1 MFILDVG
8 VQTAALCPGGMITK
22 RDEVTGEY
30 ECVPCLKCPAGY
42 GLSVNCGDVITP
54 QTPIVCQ
61 PCVLGETYSSAN
73 EPGACK
79 DCENCLKYRETSKAC
94 TLTSK
99 AVCGKC
105 KVGAYP
111 DGLLSICK
119 PCSYCCNDGKDIV
132 IPACQV
138 SGVAAG
144 MQCTYLRSCPK
155 TAAKPDS
162 KASLS
167 TASTMPSRSTAVTLS
182 TPYPTA
188 TTITAQGNRSNEEQ
202 GIQYRQEQEKN
213 DGSKGATF
221 SPSKMVGVIVGSI
234 ATKAVFK
241 ASLSTSSTVP
251 SRSAAVTLSTPY
263 PTATKI
269 TAQGNRS
276 NEEQGTQNRGEQ
288 VKSDDSKGFTF
299 SLSEMVGVIVGLIFA
314 FALVGLVWKFKP
326 NIKQAVKRRHN
337 AAPGDAEIESGIP
350 LQHLQGEDTGSEI
363 DELQTPVD
371 IRNPLEQL
379 QGGAETNETQMAV
392 VLPNGDT
399 SSPVQESEDSPEPL
413 PVQDTQRPNGLD
425 GRDKVFP
432 RQDTQP
438 PGGFEGQGK
447 NQN

>member
-1 MFILDVG
+1 MFILDIV
-8 VQTAALCPGGMITK
+8 VETVALCPGDMITK
-22 RDEVTGEY
+22 RDKVTGEY

-61 PCVLGETYSSAN
+61 RCVLGKTYSPAN

-79 DCENCLKYRETSKAC
+79 DCENCGQYQETIKAC

-111 DGLLSICK
+111 DDLLPMCQ

-138 SGVAAG
+138 PGVATG
-144 MQCTYLRSCPK
+144 MQCTYLRSCRK
-155 TAAKPDS
+155 AIAKADS

-167 TASTMPSRSTAVTLS
+167 TA
-182 TPYPTA
+182 
-188 TTITAQGNRSNEEQ
+188 
-202 GIQYRQEQEKN
+202 
-213 DGSKGATF
+213 
-221 SPSKMVGVIVGSI
+221 
-234 ATKAVFK
+234 
-241 ASLSTSSTVP
+241 STVP

-276 NEEQGTQNRGEQ
+276 NEEQGIQYRAEQ
-288 VKSDDSKGFTF
+288 VKSDGSK
-299 SLSEMVGVIVGLIFA
+299 MVGVIVGILSA
-314 FALVGLVWKFKP
+314 FALVGLAVRKFKP
-326 NIKQAVKRRHN
+326 SIKQAVDTRHR
-337 AAPGDAEIESGIP
+337 AAPDDAEVESGMP
-350 LQHLQGEDTGSEI
+350 LQHLQSEDTGSET
-363 DELQTPVD
+363 DELQT
-371 IRNPLEQL
+371 RLELGNPLEQR
-379 QGGAETNETQMAV
+379 QGRAETDELQMAV

-399 SSPVQESEDSPEPL
+399 CSPIQESGDSPEPL
-413 PVQDTQRPNGLD
+413 PVQDSQPPNGLH
-425 GRDKVFP
+425 GPDKVFP
-432 RQDTQP
+432 VQDTQP

-447 NQN
+447 NQD